1 MDVKQHSTN
10 QCGPLQF
17 VPTMSARHPRTL
29 NPTSSS
35 SSMWSCFSAVT
46 LVTIMTA
53 EKGLSAERLKM
64 WPCFY
69 AVSLVTIMTIQ
80 LHCSMQ
86 VNILSSSLTGYFNYL
101 ILGLRDKAA
110 PPTSQQINKFPPK
123 RVKNLATPSSIFI
136 FTFSSSTGELCP
148 QPIRGNGRLM
158 VCGRE
163 ATCLLTYA
171 RLLQYTRQIQ
181 RRGPT

>member
-46 LVTIMTA
+46 
-53 EKGLSAERLKM
+53 
-64 WPCFY
+64 
-69 AVSLVTIMTIQ
+69 LVTIMTIQ

-181 RRGPT
+181 RRGPTYLAFYDKFPALVLQTNIQLQT